1 MDTPNTPNSRGKR
14 TYHIQIEKGMEHHSK
29 LMNIYDKDDLF
40 YDAYCQAAYSITR
53 IVERSRAEQQKNYA
67 HQWYENCYRQFE
79 YHNNIVSFCADR
91 GQGKTS
97 AMLSVAEALQT
108 MQTRTQEKEQ
118 RAFWNQQMKDN
129 RDNPVLSVHFECLP
143 VSDPNLLEKNTSI
156 LRTVM
161 SKMFKAASDRW
172 ESAANNLSSRQHDEK
187 HQKKEQLA
195 KQFLKCFKGLDF
207 LYKEKKEIASYYDD
221 LNMAAEYGDS
231 NNMKAAFMK
240 LVRYY
245 LDFMADDHKDAM
257 LVILVDDADLNIE
270 QAYYIVEEIRKYFVM
285 PGVIVLAAMHI
296 GTLSRTLEQHF
307 MEQYKTLMAYKQDI
321 WERCHRAMERYITK
335 LLPAAHRIYLPAITG
350 VFEQS
355 YNRLLLSYTEQENDG
370 DRPASSDRADKA
382 AYVYLLDSNL
392 SNTSVSDNYETRLF
406 CLIYAKTGIILTQ
419 QGNFLHEFLPDNFRH
434 LNHFLFYMNSLPT
447 LVPEEKNAK
456 KENPYG
462 LFGRIISDIR
472 EGDAGRISAKEK
484 TERWMKNLQMFLN
497 YFLNIWCPERL
508 TDDQLGA
515 IEKIDLSPLPLKN
528 MTAVQQIRNILNKCR
543 DVGAP
548 IEDLR
553 EQKREDTQYTPFS
566 DVVWALKRLSFSVSQ
581 RNLLTFISAV
591 KMYYTILLHIT
602 ALKFILSYL
611 EKSDRC
617 PFSAFYDLLGGRIFP
632 MHYYL
637 NNRLP
642 FYLFSIE
649 ADKLFQPNSSY
660 APLLRFLRPCFT
672 DASGVI
678 RAVYS
683 DGLNGYTY
691 GGNYTVDF
699 RLSRWDDYALVEKQ
713 LFDFMAPLVS
723 LFEWNEFE
731 TYLTTMTSADAFS
744 GLLHLV
750 CNLDLQEVIYK
761 GFFCDRYAVV
771 SDELSN
777 LFKMNKHDPPD
788 SAHQIKIGFM
798 MHDLYTYFDMLLSE
812 AVCLKID
819 EFSLRSLLSNRV
831 PDVTITGRELA
842 LSSQYIKG
850 KIKVEEGSIPAIFII
865 PKEKETTEEQSAPTD
880 IPANPPPQQPEAR
893 TESHPAE
900 EKETTSKALDS
911 VNAVIAPKTSNDTG
925 NGQEKPTT

>member
-1 MDTPNTPNSRGKR
+1 MDTPNSRGKR

-40 YDAYCQAAYSITR
+40 YDAYCQAAYAITR

-108 MQTRTQEKEQ
+108 MQTRTHEKEQ

-143 VSDPNLLEKNTSI
+143 VSDPNSLEKNTSI

-161 SKMFKAASDRW
+161 SKMFKAASENW

-187 HQKKEQLA
+187 RQKKEQLA
-195 KQFLKCFKGLDF
+195 EQFLKCFKGLDF

-231 NNMKAAFMK
+231 NNMKDAFMK

-321 WERCHRAMERYITK
+321 RERCHSAMERYITK

-355 YNRLLLSYTEQENDG
+355 YNRLLLSYTEQESGG

-382 AYVYLLDSNL
+382 AYGYLLKSSLYNPFP
-392 SNTSVSDNYETRLF
+392 DNYETRLF

-419 QGNFLHEFLPDNFRH
+419 QGNFLHEFLPNNFRH

-456 KENPYG
+456 EENPYG

-472 EGDAGRISAKEK
+472 EGDAGRISAKGK
-484 TERWMKNLQMFLN
+484 TERWMNNLLMFLN
-497 YFLNIWCPERL
+497 YFLRIWCAERL

-515 IEKIDLSPLPLKN
+515 IEKIDLSPLPMKN

-553 EQKREDTQYTPFS
+553 EQKRENTQYTPFS
-566 DVVWALKRLSFSVSQ
+566 DVVWALNRLSFSVSQ
-581 RNLLTFISAV
+581 RNQLTFISAV

-602 ALKFILSYL
+602 ALKSILSYL
-611 EKSDRC
+611 EKSDRW

-642 FYLFSIE
+642 FYLLSIE
-649 ADKLFQPNSSY
+649 ADKLFKPNSPY

-678 RAVYS
+678 RVVYS

-691 GGNYTVDF
+691 GGSYTVDF
-699 RLSRWDDYALVEKQ
+699 RLSGWRDYALAENQ
-713 LFDFMAPLVS
+713 LFDFMAPLVT
-723 LFEWNEFE
+723 LFERDAFE
-731 TYLTTMTSADAFS
+731 LHLTKMTSADAFS
-744 GLLHLV
+744 DLLHLV

-761 GFFCDRYAVV
+761 GFFCERYTVV

-777 LFKMNKHDPPD
+777 LVKMIKHDPPD
-788 SAHQIKIGFM
+788 SAQRINIGILL
-798 MHDLYTYFDMLLSE
+798 HDLYTYFDMLLSE

-819 EFSLRSLLSNRV
+819 NFSFGLLLSNMV

-865 PKEKETTEEQSAPTD
+865 PKEKETTTEQSAPTD
-880 IPANPPPQQPEAR
+880 SPANPPPQQPEAR

-900 EKETTSKALDS
+900 EKETTSEPLGEVS
-911 VNAVIAPKTSNDTG
+911 SNLAEIEDRANNTE
-925 NGQEKPTT
+925 NGQEEPTT

>member
-1 MDTPNTPNSRGKR
+1 MDTPNSRGKR

-40 YDAYCQAAYSITR
+40 YDAYCQAAYAITR

-108 MQTRTQEKEQ
+108 MQTRTHEKEQ

-143 VSDPNLLEKNTSI
+143 VSDPNSLEKNTSI

-161 SKMFKAASDRW
+161 SKMFKAASENW

-321 WERCHRAMERYITK
+321 RERCHSAMERYITK

-355 YNRLLLSYTEQENDG
+355 YNRLLLSYTEQESGG

-382 AYVYLLDSNL
+382 AYGYLLKSSLYNPFP
-392 SNTSVSDNYETRLF
+392 DNYETRLF

-419 QGNFLHEFLPDNFRH
+419 QGNFLHEFLPNNFRH

-456 KENPYG
+456 EENPYG

-472 EGDAGRISAKEK
+472 EGDAGRISAKGK
-484 TERWMKNLQMFLN
+484 TERWMNNLLMFLN
-497 YFLNIWCPERL
+497 YFLRIWCAERL

-515 IEKIDLSPLPLKN
+515 IEKIDVSPLPMKN

-553 EQKREDTQYTPFS
+553 EQKRENTQYTPFS
-566 DVVWALKRLSFSVSQ
+566 DVVWALNRLSFSVSQ
-581 RNLLTFISAV
+581 RNQLTFISAV

-602 ALKFILSYL
+602 ALKSILSYL
-611 EKSDRC
+611 EKSDRW
-617 PFSAFYDLLGGRIFP
+617 PFRAFYDLLGGRIFP

-649 ADKLFQPNSSY
+649 ADKLFKTNSPY

-678 RAVYS
+678 RVVYS

-691 GGNYTVDF
+691 GGSYTVDF
-699 RLSRWDDYALVEKQ
+699 RLSGWRDYALAENQ
-713 LFDFMAPLVS
+713 LFDFMAPLVT
-723 LFEWNEFE
+723 LFEWDEFE
-731 TYLTTMTSADAFS
+731 TYLTKMTRADAFS
-744 GLLHLV
+744 SLLHLV

-761 GFFCDRYAVV
+761 GFFCERYTVV
-771 SDELSN
+771 SDDLSN
-777 LFKMNKHDPPD
+777 LFKMIKHDPPD
-788 SAHQIKIGFM
+788 SAQRINIGIL
-798 MHDLYTYFDMLLSE
+798 LYGPYTHFDMLLSE

-819 EFSLRSLLSNRV
+819 KFSLGSLLSNMV

-880 IPANPPPQQPEAR
+880 SPANPPPQQPEAR

-900 EKETTSKALDS
+900 KKETTSEPLGEVS
-911 VNAVIAPKTSNDTG
+911 SNLAEIEDRANNTE
-925 NGQEKPTT
+925 NGQEEPTT

>member
-1 MDTPNTPNSRGKR
+1 MDTPNSRGKR

-143 VSDPNLLEKNTSI
+143 VSDPNSLEKNTSI

-161 SKMFKAASDRW
+161 SKMFKAASENW

-187 HQKKEQLA
+187 RQKKEQLA
-195 KQFLKCFKGLDF
+195 EQFLKCFKGLDF

-231 NNMKAAFMK
+231 NNMKDAFMK

-321 WERCHRAMERYITK
+321 RERCHSAMERYITK

-355 YNRLLLSYTEQENDG
+355 YNRLLLSYTEQESGG

-382 AYVYLLDSNL
+382 AYGYLLKSSLYNPFP
-392 SNTSVSDNYETRLF
+392 DNYETRLF

-419 QGNFLHEFLPDNFRH
+419 QGNFLHDFLPNNFRH

-456 KENPYG
+456 EENPYG

-484 TERWMKNLQMFLN
+484 TERWMNNLLMFLN
-497 YFLNIWCPERL
+497 YFLRIWCAERL
-508 TDDQLGA
+508 TDEQLGV
-515 IEKIDLSPLPLKN
+515 IEKIDVSPLPMKN

-553 EQKREDTQYTPFS
+553 EQKRENTQYTPFS
-566 DVVWALKRLSFSVSQ
+566 DVVWALNRLSFSVSQ
-581 RNLLTFISAV
+581 RNQLTFISAV

-602 ALKFILSYL
+602 ALKSILSYL
-611 EKSDRC
+611 EKSDRW
-617 PFSAFYDLLGGRIFP
+617 PFRAFYDLLGGRIFP

-637 NNRLP
+637 NHRLP
-642 FYLFSIE
+642 FYLLSIE
-649 ADKLFQPNSSY
+649 ADKLFKTNSPY

-678 RAVYS
+678 RVVYS
-683 DGLNGYTY
+683 DGLNGYIY
-691 GGNYTVDF
+691 GGSYTVDF
-699 RLSRWDDYALVEKQ
+699 RLSGWRDYALAENQ
-713 LFDFMAPLVS
+713 LFDFMAPLVT
-723 LFEWNEFE
+723 LFEWDEFE
-731 TYLTTMTSADAFS
+731 TYLTKMTRADAFS

-761 GFFCDRYAVV
+761 GFFCERYTVV
-771 SDELSN
+771 SDVLSN
-777 LFKMNKHDPPD
+777 LVRMIKHDPPD
-788 SAHQIKIGFM
+788 SAQHINIGILLY
-798 MHDLYTYFDMLLSE
+798 DLYSRFDMLLSE
-812 AVCLKID
+812 AVCLKTD
-819 EFSLRSLLSNRV
+819 KFSFGSLLSNMV

-865 PKEKETTEEQSAPTD
+865 PKEKETTTEQSAPTD
-880 IPANPPPQQPEAR
+880 SPANPPPQQPEAR

-900 EKETTSKALDS
+900 EKETTSEPLGEVS
-911 VNAVIAPKTSNDTG
+911 SNLAEIEDRANNTE
-925 NGQEKPTT
+925 NGQEEPTT

>member
-1 MDTPNTPNSRGKR
+1 MDTPNSRGKR

-40 YDAYCQAAYSITR
+40 YDAYCQAAYAITR

-143 VSDPNLLEKNTSI
+143 VSDPNSLEKNTSI

-161 SKMFKAASDRW
+161 SKMFKAASENW

-187 HQKKEQLA
+187 RQKKEQLA
-195 KQFLKCFKGLDF
+195 EQFLKCFKGLDF

-231 NNMKAAFMK
+231 NNMKDAFMK

-321 WERCHRAMERYITK
+321 RERCHSAMERYITK

-355 YNRLLLSYTEQENDG
+355 YNRLLLSYTEQESGG

-382 AYVYLLDSNL
+382 AYGYLLKSSLYNPFP
-392 SNTSVSDNYETRLF
+392 DNYETRLF

-419 QGNFLHEFLPDNFRH
+419 QGNFLHEFLPNNFRH

-447 LVPEEKNAK
+447 LVPEEKTD
-456 KENPYG
+456 KEHSYD
-462 LFGRIISDIR
+462 LFGNIFGDIR
-472 EGDAGRISAKEK
+472 KGDAGRIRAKE
-484 TERWMKNLQMFLN
+484 TAECWLDNLLGFLH

-515 IEKIDLSPLPLKN
+515 IEKIDLSPLPMKN

-553 EQKREDTQYTPFS
+553 EQKRENTQYTPFS
-566 DVVWALKRLSFSVSQ
+566 DVVWALNRLSFSVSQ
-581 RNLLTFISAV
+581 RNQLTFISAV

-602 ALKFILSYL
+602 ALKSILSYL
-611 EKSDRC
+611 EKSDRW

-649 ADKLFQPNSSY
+649 ADKLFKTNSPY

-678 RAVYS
+678 RVVYS
-683 DGLNGYTY
+683 DGLNGYIY
-691 GGNYTVDF
+691 GGSYTVDF
-699 RLSRWDDYALVEKQ
+699 RLSGWRDYALAEKQ
-713 LFDFMAPLVS
+713 LFDFMAPLVT
-723 LFEWNEFE
+723 LFEWDEFE
-731 TYLTTMTSADAFS
+731 TYLTTMTSANAFS

-761 GFFCDRYAVV
+761 GFFCDRYSVV
-771 SDELSN
+771 SDDLSN
-777 LFKMNKHDPPD
+777 LVKMIKHDPPD
-788 SAHQIKIGFM
+788 SAQHIDIGFLL
-798 MHDLYTYFDMLLSE
+798 HDLYTHFNMLLSE
-812 AVCLKID
+812 AVCLKTD
-819 EFSLRSLLSNRV
+819 KFSFGSLLSNMV

-865 PKEKETTEEQSAPTD
+865 PKEKETTTEQSAPTD
-880 IPANPPPQQPEAR
+880 SPANPPPQQPEAR

-900 EKETTSKALDS
+900 EKETTSEPLGEVS
-911 VNAVIAPKTSNDTG
+911 SNLAEIEDRANNTE